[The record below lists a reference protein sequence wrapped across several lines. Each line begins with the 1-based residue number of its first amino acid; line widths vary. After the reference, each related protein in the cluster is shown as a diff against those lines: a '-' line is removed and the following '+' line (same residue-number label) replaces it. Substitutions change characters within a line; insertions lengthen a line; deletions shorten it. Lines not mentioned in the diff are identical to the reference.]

1 MDFFLVETIARKRLE
16 QRVVDKKA
24 GSVLFR
30 VDRQSAVVLTDDECK
45 TIGQDF
51 GAAIRTSARVLRW
64 SIILQIPVGIWL
76 LSEIVRTPWLK
87 RLWDASEGTAQDIE
101 WLVISTALPFAGLV
115 YHSLSARRAVRA
127 VVAGVSNR
135 PRISLAGRPKPRG
148 LHVLEIIALVLFG
161 PGTLIDVY
169 SSIFP
174 HAFDHTP
181 WMGRELGWQSM
192 VGLVAFA
199 VILGRQAWLWASSPA
214 RSDDTELLPSPAMPR
229 RQRSLVA
236 ETADPA

>member
-1 MDFFLVETIARKRLE
+1 MDFFMVEAIARKRLE

-24 GSVLFR
+24 DSVLFR
-30 VDRQSAVVLTDDECK
+30 VDRQSAVVLTNDECK
-45 TIGQDF
+45 AIGQDF
-51 GAAIRTSARVLRW
+51 RAAIRPSARVLRW

-87 RLWDASEGTAQDIE
+87 RMWDASEGTAQDIE
-101 WLVISTALPFAGLV
+101 WLVISTALPVAGLI
-115 YHSLSARRAVRA
+115 YHGLSVRREVCA
-127 VVAGVSNR
+127 VVASVADR
-135 PRISLAGRPKPRG
+135 PRISLAGRPKRRG
-148 LHVLEIIALVLFG
+148 LHVIEIVALVLFG
-161 PGTLIDVY
+161 PGALIDVY

-192 VGLVAFA
+192 LGLLCFA
-199 VILGRQAWLWASSPA
+199 AVLGRQAWMWATSPNP
-214 RSDDTELLPSPAMPR
+214 SPEVEPLPIPAMPQR
-229 RQRSLVA
+229 RRALVA